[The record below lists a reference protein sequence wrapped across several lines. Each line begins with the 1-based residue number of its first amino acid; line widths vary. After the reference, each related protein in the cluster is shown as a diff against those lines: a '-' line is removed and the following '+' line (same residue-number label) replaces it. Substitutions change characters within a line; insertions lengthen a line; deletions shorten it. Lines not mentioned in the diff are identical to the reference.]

1 MSKTLIEHCQPIS
14 TSSLELAGFSIT
26 SIEIN
31 GQLVKISVTRCNYGG
46 LRVWFVCPNCQKRVG
61 KLFRKPLFEEFF
73 CRRCND
79 LAYLS
84 TRIRRSLIEG
94 DIRKMKN
101 LLAY

>member
-14 TSSLELAGFSIT
+14 ASILELTDANIS
-26 SIEIN
+26 SIEID
-31 GQLVKISVTRCNYGG
+31 GQLIKVTVTQCNYGG
-46 LRVWFVCPNCQKRVG
+46 LRIWFVCPNCHKRVG
-61 KLFRKPLFEEFF
+61 KLFRRPLSSNFF
-73 CRRCND
+73 CRSCNN

-94 DIRKMKN
+94 DIRRIKN